1 MHHVRCLTG
10 FLIHLWISNQVFLID
25 DSHLNRDGTY
35 TFASNLIDFLNDFKF
50 NKSIWL
56 TEDDNTIGG
65 TDKCKQSFDSS
76 DEVKHNNNI
85 DLYY

>member
-1 MHHVRCLTG
+1 M
-10 FLIHLWISNQVFLID
+10 
-25 DSHLNRDGTY
+25 NRDGTY

-50 NKSIWL
+50 IKSIWL

-65 TDKCKQSFDSS
+65 MDKCKQSFDSS

-85 DLYY
+85 DLY